1 MHNSYIYSYQGF
13 DAFPI
18 IPISALQ
25 KVNFHYISQ
34 ALQSILANHIESS
47 SRLKGAKK
55 RSSRALSLSDKNNNW
70 LRDCKAIGVVL
81 NTYKNKKEGQMLHLV
96 VRLGSYTFNNSILI
110 FLNLKI

>member
-1 MHNSYIYSYQGF
+1 MHNSYVYSYQGF

-34 ALQSILANHIESS
+34 ALRSILANHIDSNSS
-47 SRLKGAKK
+47 PSANSKLKGTKK
-55 RSSRALSLSDKNNNW
+55 RSCRALSLSDKNNNW

-96 VRLGSYTFNNSILI
+96 VRSLYLR
-110 FLNLKI
+110 